1 MWVSAACIPGTINTE
16 AGNQSRVL
24 EDATEWKFNPALFQK
39 IVEKFGKSA
48 RTNKLSMPSLLAGT
62 RIISIYSHIK
72 VLQVE
77 Y

>member
-24 EDATEWKFNPALFQK
+24 DATEWKFNPALFQK
-39 IVEKFGKSA
+39 IIEKLGKSA